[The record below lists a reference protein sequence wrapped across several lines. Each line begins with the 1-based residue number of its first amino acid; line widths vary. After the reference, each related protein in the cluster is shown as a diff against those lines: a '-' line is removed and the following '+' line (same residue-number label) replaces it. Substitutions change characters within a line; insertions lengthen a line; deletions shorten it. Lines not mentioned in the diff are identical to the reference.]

1 MFCMRLACVSRASR
15 VRLACVS
22 RVSRVRLACVSR
34 ASRVCLGR
42 VLRVSQARLI
52 FTFLF
57 SWQNRIFCRS
67 FSLINLPLYQN
78 QGSDKTLRQE
88 SRGYKK
94 SRVILISFE
103 KERVRQKKHH
113 RRFVIFRCWLVGGC
127 KMVVYVRILL
137 VQLVFRFPYRK

>member
-1 MFCMRLACVSRASR
+1 MRLACVSRASR
-15 VRLACVS
+15 VCLACVS

-34 ASRVCLGR
+34 ASCVCLGR

-52 FTFLF
+52 FTCLF
-57 SWQNRIFCRS
+57 SWQNLIFCRS

-78 QGSDKTLRQE
+78 QGSDETLWQE

-103 KERVRQKKHH
+103 KDARAKKNTTAGSL
-113 RRFVIFRCWLVGGC
+113 FFDVDWLVVA
-127 KMVVYVRILL
+127 KWLYM
-137 VQLVFRFPYRK
+137 